1 MTQEKESPELV
12 QPPEAQQPE
21 AKEESPPKENPI
33 AVLQKEFDEMKD
45 KYLRALADGE
55 NARKRLAKEKQE
67 VIGFG
72 IENTICDFLPAIDS
86 FENALRFADAASS
99 EVKNWAMGFQMI
111 LTQFR
116 QVLQNYGI
124 TAFQSEG
131 AAFDPNFH
139 DAVESIETEDVPE
152 GTILKEFTKGY
163 RSAVRTIRPARV
175 QVARLPRKT
184 LDPVPEPVS
193 TNQTEN

>member
-1 MTQEKESPELV
+1 MQENESPNLEK
-12 QPPEAQQPE
+12 PPEAPSE
-21 AKEESPPKENPI
+21 ENPL
-33 AVLQKEFDEMKD
+33 AVLQKELDEMKD

-55 NARKRLAKEKQE
+55 NARKRLAKEKQD

-72 IENTICDFLPAIDS
+72 IENTICDFLLAIDS
-86 FENALRFADAASS
+86 FENALRFADSASG
-99 EVKNWAMGFQMI
+99 EVKNWASGFQMI
-111 LTQFR
+111 LSQFK

-124 TAFQSEG
+124 TPFQSDG
-131 AAFDPNFH
+131 AQFDPNFH
-139 DAVESIETEDVPE
+139 DAVESIETADVPE

-184 LDPVPEPVS
+184 IDPVPEPVS

>member
-1 MTQEKESPELV
+1 MTQENELPELV
-12 QPPEAQQPE
+12 QPPEVQPE
-21 AKEESPPKENPI
+21 APLPEDPQV
-33 AVLQKEFDEMKD
+33 VLQRELDEMKD

-67 VIGFG
+67 VISFG
-72 IENTICDFLPAIDS
+72 IENTICDFLPVIDS
-86 FENALRFADAASS
+86 FENALRFAEAASG

-111 LTQFR
+111 LSQFR

-124 TAFQSEG
+124 TPLQSEG
-131 AAFDPNFH
+131 VLFDPNFH
-139 DAVESIETEDVPE
+139 DAVESIETLDAPE

-163 RSAVRTIRPARV
+163 RSASRTIRPARV
-175 QVARLPRKT
+175 QVARLPRKAI
-184 LDPVPEPVS
+184 DPVPEPVS